1 MRLLIGQPSL
11 QKIIGIAQGVVPR
24 RTTKPILTNLL
35 LEADLEKG
43 LTVSATDDELS
54 FVGSTEAQVEAAG
67 RIAVTAKDF
76 YDVVRNLPEH
86 PVELIEHADENMLE
100 IKSGNID
107 FHLQT
112 MPAEEFPALPQMEPE
127 SSHSYTA
134 RELAWLIDRTIFAV
148 SQEETRY
155 YLGGVYME
163 CPEGDVL
170 RAVATDGHRLAL
182 AEGPAPI
189 GFTMPEGQILPRKLL
204 GELRKVL
211 ETKHGDVTI
220 GFQDR
225 RVMFQYG
232 PQTLMSLLVEGSF
245 PDYRQVIPK
254 APNITCRVGRVE
266 LLEALRRISLLSP
279 DKTGGVRFT
288 LEDRKLTL
296 SSQHTGRGKGK
307 QEVEVREGGGNLEV
321 GFNARYFIDALQ
333 VVDTA
338 DVLLELTNHL
348 SPCLLRPYQ
357 DEESEENSAP
367 PSAQINVV
375 MPMRL

>member
-11 QKIIGIAQGVVPR
+11 QKLIAIAQSVVPR

-35 LEADLEKG
+35 LQADPEKG

-54 FVGSTEAQVEAAG
+54 FVGSTEAQVEEAG
-67 RIAVTAKDF
+67 QIAVAAKDL
-76 YDVVRNLPEH
+76 YDVVRNLPEN
-86 PVELIEHADENMLE
+86 PIELFEHSEENQVE
-100 IKSGNID
+100 IKCGNID

-112 MPAEEFPALPQMEPE
+112 MPAEEFPALPTIQPE
-127 SSHSYTA
+127 SSYTYSA
-134 RELAWLIDRTIFAV
+134 NELAQLIDHTIFAV

-163 CPEGDVL
+163 CPEGEPL

-189 GFTMPEGQILPRKLL
+189 GFSLQPGQILPRKLL
-204 GELRKVL
+204 SELRKVL
-211 ETKHGDVTI
+211 EAKHGEVKF

-225 RVMFQYG
+225 RVIFEYG

-254 APNITCRVGRVE
+254 SPNITCRVARVE

-279 DKTGGVRFT
+279 EKTGGVRFT

-307 QEVEVREGGGNLEV
+307 QEVDVREGGGSLEV

-333 VVDTA
+333 VVETA

-348 SPCLLRPYQ
+348 SPCLLRPYHDDS
-357 DEESEENSAP
+357 DETNAP
-367 PSAQINVV
+367 PDAQINVV

>member
-11 QKIIGIAQGVVPR
+11 QKIIAIAQSVVPR

-35 LEADLEKG
+35 LEADPERG

-54 FVGSTEAQVEAAG
+54 FVGSTEAQVEESG
-67 RIAVTAKDF
+67 QIAVTAKDL
-76 YDVVRNLPEH
+76 YDVVRNLPEQPIELIGH
-86 PVELIEHADENMLE
+86 SEDNQVEL
-100 IKSGNID
+100 KCGSID

-112 MPAEEFPALPQMEPE
+112 MPAEEFPSLPQIQPE
-127 SSHSYTA
+127 SSYTYTA
-134 RELAWLIDRTIFAV
+134 SELLRLIDRTIFAV

-155 YLGGVYME
+155 YLGGVFME
-163 CPEGDVL
+163 CKENEPL

-189 GFTMPEGQILPRKLL
+189 GFELSPGQILPRKLL

-211 ETKHGDVTI
+211 EAKHGDVTF

-225 RVMFQYG
+225 RVIFKYG

-245 PDYRQVIPK
+245 PDYRQVVPK
-254 APNITCRVGRVE
+254 APNITCRVQRVV
-266 LLEALRRISLLSP
+266 LLDALRRISLLSP
-279 DKTGGVRFT
+279 EKTGGVRFT

-307 QEVEVREGGGNLEV
+307 QEVEVREGGGELEV

-333 VVDTA
+333 VIDTA

-348 SPCLLRPYQ
+348 SPCLLRPFHDDT
-357 DEESEENSAP
+357 DEADSS
-367 PSAQINVV
+367 PSTQINVV